1 MKKAILIVNMV
12 GGAMLIAS
20 AMVLMDPEGLIYP
33 LLGEALTNTVG
44 FILIFMGTFMLAFNL
59 VWLSEPKGAKAI
71 KKHWRWH

>member
-33 LLGEALTNTVG
+33 LLEG
-44 FILIFMGTFMLAFNL
+44 GT
-59 VWLSEPKGAKAI
+59 
-71 KKHWRWH
+71 

>member
-1 MKKAILIVNMV
+1 VAKAS
-12 GGAMLIAS
+12 IAGIITTMTAFTVYINS
-20 AMVLMDPEGLIYP
+20 ALPT